1 MDQAMVSNTRR
12 ESRNYAA
19 EELIAGLGA
28 PLSVRSLALTA
39 ISGIGHWIEL
49 LKIDKRVSPPA
60 AVLQRQQ
67 ITYAGWRLQRR
78 SKLRREATLCCAA
91 IISQFKRQVP
101 TRWGSEHGGHP

>member
-1 MDQAMVSNTRR
+1 MVSNTRR

-28 PLSVRSLALTA
+28 PLSVQSLALTA

-49 LKIDKRVSPPA
+49 LKADKRASSPPA
-60 AVLQRQQ
+60 AVLQRQR

-78 SKLRREATLCCAA
+78 SKLRREVTRCCAA

-101 TRWGSEHGGHP
+101 PRWGSEHGGSSP